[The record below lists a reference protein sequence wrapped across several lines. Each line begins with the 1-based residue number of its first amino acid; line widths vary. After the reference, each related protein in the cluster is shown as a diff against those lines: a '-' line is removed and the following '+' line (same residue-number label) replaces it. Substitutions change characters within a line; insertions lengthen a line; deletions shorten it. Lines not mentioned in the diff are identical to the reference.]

1 MSLRLRLRGKAPSS
15 SVLFFPPWTFV
26 GSLLITAL
34 CRGENAGVKKNHQTE
49 LQQKRSGFAY
59 FCMYM
64 HVIKIVKFI
73 Y

>member
-1 MSLRLRLRGKAPSS
+1 M
-15 SVLFFPPWTFV
+15 

-34 CRGENAGVKKNHQTE
+34 CRGENAGVKKKIKTVCE